1 MNKISNFPIMF
12 YAVVM
17 GLGGLCVA
25 YESLNKLLK
34 LSQSVGFVLNAFTSL
49 VFAFISFIYIIKII
63 KFPNEVRAEL
73 NHPIKINFFAAFA
86 ISLLLLAIVF
96 KNNASAHF
104 GLFYTGLVAQ
114 TFMSFYVVAS
124 WINRN
129 LEIKHSNPAW
139 FIPIVGNL
147 LVITAAQGKDSYL
160 WFYFSFALFFY
171 IVLFSIIFYRILFCD
186 QLPAKFMPTLFIF
199 IAPPSVA
206 FIDYIK
212 LTGNFNE
219 FSMFFFSFAIFF
231 GLLVLFMYKNF
242 LKLKFF
248 LSWWAFTFPT
258 AALCIAL
265 VKAYELTGHKGFLW
279 GGLAAFIGL
288 CALITSVAFYT
299 IKSIKNN
306 DICVAEQ

>member
-34 LSQSVGFVLNAFTSL
+34 LSQSVGFVLNAFTSV
-49 VFAFISFIYIIKII
+49 VFAFISFIYVIKII

-96 KNNASAHF
+96 KNNESAHF

-219 FSMFFFSFAIFF
+219 FSMFFLSLAIFF
-231 GLLVLFMYKNF
+231 GVLVLFMYKNF

-265 VKAYELTGHKGFLW
+265 VKAYELTEHKGFLW

>member
-17 GLGGLCVA
+17 VLGGLCVA

-34 LSQSVGFVLNAFTSL
+34 FSQSVGFVLNVFTS
-49 VFAFISFIYIIKII
+49 VIFAFISFIYIIKII

-219 FSMFFFSFAIFF
+219 FSMFFLSLAIFF
-231 GLLVLFMYKNF
+231 GILVLFMYKNF

-265 VKAYELTGHKGFLW
+265 IKAYELTEHKGFLW

>member
-34 LSQSVGFVLNAFTSL
+34 LSQSVGFVLNAFTSV
-49 VFAFISFIYIIKII
+49 VFAFISFIYIIKIM

-219 FSMFFFSFAIFF
+219 FSMFLLSLAIFF
-231 GLLVLFMYKNF
+231 GILVLFMYKNF

-265 VKAYELTGHKGFLW
+265 IKAYELTEHKGFLW

-288 CALITSVAFYT
+288 CALIIIVAFCT

-306 DICVAEQ
+306 DICVTEQ

>member
-49 VFAFISFIYIIKII
+49 VFAFISFIYLIKII

-129 LEIKHSNPAW
+129 IEIKHSNPAW

-219 FSMFFFSFAIFF
+219 FSMFLLSLAIFF
-231 GLLVLFMYKNF
+231 GILVLFMYKNF

-265 VKAYELTGHKGFLW
+265 VKAYELTKHKGFLW

-288 CALITSVAFYT
+288 CALIIIVAFYT

>member
-34 LSQSVGFVLNAFTSL
+34 LSQSVGFVLNAFTSV
-49 VFAFISFIYIIKII
+49 VFAFISFIYIIKIM

-219 FSMFFFSFAIFF
+219 FSMFFLSLAIFF
-231 GLLVLFMYKNF
+231 GVLVLFMYKNF

-265 VKAYELTGHKGFLW
+265 VKAYELTEHKGFLW

-288 CALITSVAFYT
+288 CALIIIVAFCT

-306 DICVAEQ
+306 DICVTEQ

>member
-34 LSQSVGFVLNAFTSL
+34 FSQSVGFVLNAFTSL
-49 VFAFISFIYIIKII
+49 VFAFISFIYLIKII

-219 FSMFFFSFAIFF
+219 FSMFLLSLAIFF
-231 GLLVLFMYKNF
+231 GILVLFMYKNF

-265 VKAYELTGHKGFLW
+265 IKAYELTEHKGFLW

-288 CALITSVAFYT
+288 CALIIIVAFYT

>member
-1 MNKISNFPIMF
+1 MNKTSNFPIMF

-34 LSQSVGFVLNAFTSL
+34 LSQSVGFVLNAFTSV
-49 VFAFISFIYIIKII
+49 VFAFISFIYVIKII

-96 KNNASAHF
+96 KNNESAHF

-212 LTGNFNE
+212 LMGNFNE
-219 FSMFFFSFAIFF
+219 FSMFFLSLAIFF
-231 GLLVLFMYKNF
+231 GVLVLFMYKNF

-265 VKAYELTGHKGFLW
+265 IKAYELTEHKGFLW

>member
-219 FSMFFFSFAIFF
+219 FSMFFLSLAIFF

-279 GGLAAFIGL
+279 GGLAAFIGF

>member
-34 LSQSVGFVLNAFTSL
+34 LSQSVGFVLNAFISV
-49 VFAFISFIYIIKII
+49 VFAFISFIYVIKII

-147 LVITAAQGKDSYL
+147 LVITAAQGKDFYL

-219 FSMFFFSFAIFF
+219 FSMFLLSLAIFF
-231 GLLVLFMYKNF
+231 GILVLFMYKNF

>member
-34 LSQSVGFVLNAFTSL
+34 LSQSVGFVLNAFTSV
-49 VFAFISFIYIIKII
+49 VFAFISFIYVIKII

-96 KNNASAHF
+96 KNNESAHF

-160 WFYFSFALFFY
+160 WFYFSFALFF
-171 IVLFSIIFYRILFCD
+171 LYR
-186 QLPAKFMPTLFIF
+186 
-199 IAPPSVA
+199 A
-206 FIDYIK
+206 F
-212 LTGNFNE
+212 
-219 FSMFFFSFAIFF
+219 
-231 GLLVLFMYKNF
+231 
-242 LKLKFF
+242 
-248 LSWWAFTFPT
+248 
-258 AALCIAL
+258 
-265 VKAYELTGHKGFLW
+265 
-279 GGLAAFIGL
+279 
-288 CALITSVAFYT
+288 
-299 IKSIKNN
+299 
-306 DICVAEQ
+306 

>member
-49 VFAFISFIYIIKII
+49 VFVFISFIYIIKII

-129 LEIKHSNPAW
+129 IEIKHSNPAW

-219 FSMFFFSFAIFF
+219 FSMFLLSLAIFF
-231 GLLVLFMYKNF
+231 GILVLFMYKNF

-265 VKAYELTGHKGFLW
+265 IKAYELTEHKGFLW

-288 CALITSVAFYT
+288 CALMIIVAFYT

-306 DICVAEQ
+306 DICVTEQ

>member
-34 LSQSVGFVLNAFTSL
+34 LSQSVGFVLNAFTSV
-49 VFAFISFIYIIKII
+49 VFAFISFIYLIKII

-160 WFYFSFALFFY
+160 WFYFSVALFFY

-219 FSMFFFSFAIFF
+219 FSMFLLSLAIFF
-231 GLLVLFMYKNF
+231 GILVLFMYKNF

-265 VKAYELTGHKGFLW
+265 IKAYELTEHKGFLW

-288 CALITSVAFYT
+288 CALIIIVAFYT

>member
-49 VFAFISFIYIIKII
+49 VFAFISFIYIIKIM

-96 KNNASAHF
+96 KNNESAHF

-219 FSMFFFSFAIFF
+219 FSMFLLSLAIFF
-231 GLLVLFMYKNF
+231 GILVLFMYKNF

-265 VKAYELTGHKGFLW
+265 IKAYELTEHKGFLW

-288 CALITSVAFYT
+288 CALIIIVAFCT

-306 DICVAEQ
+306 DICVTEQ

>member
-49 VFAFISFIYIIKII
+49 IFAFISFIYVIKII

-219 FSMFFFSFAIFF
+219 FSMFLLSLAIFF
-231 GLLVLFMYKNF
+231 GILVLFMYKNF

-265 VKAYELTGHKGFLW
+265 VKAYELTEHKGFLW
-279 GGLAAFIGL
+279 GGLAAFSGL
-288 CALITSVAFYT
+288 CALIIIVAFYT

-306 DICVAEQ
+306 DICVE

>member
-17 GLGGLCVA
+17 GLVGLCVA

-49 VFAFISFIYIIKII
+49 VFAFISFIYIIKIM

-129 LEIKHSNPAW
+129 IEIKHSNPAW

-206 FIDYIK
+206 FIDCIK

-219 FSMFFFSFAIFF
+219 FSMFLLSLAIFF
-231 GLLVLFMYKNF
+231 GILVLFMYKNF

-265 VKAYELTGHKGFLW
+265 VKAYELTEHKGFLW

-288 CALITSVAFYT
+288 CALIIIVAFYT

>member
-34 LSQSVGFVLNAFTSL
+34 LSQSVGFVLNAFTSA
-49 VFAFISFIYIIKII
+49 VFAFISFIYVIKII

-96 KNNASAHF
+96 KNNASAYF

-219 FSMFFFSFAIFF
+219 FSMFFLSLAIFF
-231 GLLVLFMYKNF
+231 GILVLFMYKNF

-265 VKAYELTGHKGFLW
+265 IKAYELTEHKGFLW

-288 CALITSVAFYT
+288 CALIIIVAFYT

>member
-34 LSQSVGFVLNAFTSL
+34 LSQSVGFVLNAFTSV
-49 VFAFISFIYIIKII
+49 VFAFISFVYVIKII

-96 KNNASAHF
+96 KNNESAHF

-199 IAPPSVA
+199 IAPLSVA

-219 FSMFFFSFAIFF
+219 FSMFLLSLAIFF
-231 GLLVLFMYKNF
+231 GILVLFMYKNF

-265 VKAYELTGHKGFLW
+265 IKAYELTGHKGFLW

>member
-34 LSQSVGFVLNAFTSL
+34 LSQSVGFILNAFTSL
-49 VFAFISFIYIIKII
+49 VCAFISFIYIIKII

-96 KNNASAHF
+96 KNNESAHF

-199 IAPPSVA
+199 IAPPSMA

-219 FSMFFFSFAIFF
+219 FSMFFLSLAIFF
-231 GLLVLFMYKNF
+231 GILVLFMYKNF

-265 VKAYELTGHKGFLW
+265 IKAYELTEHKGFLW

-288 CALITSVAFYT
+288 CALIIIVAFYT

>member
-34 LSQSVGFVLNAFTSL
+34 LSQSVGFVLNAFTSV
-49 VFAFISFIYIIKII
+49 VFAFISFVYIIKII

-96 KNNASAHF
+96 KNNESAHF

-160 WFYFSFALFFY
+160 WFYFNFALFFY
-171 IVLFSIIFYRILFCD
+171 IVLFNIIFYRILFCD

-219 FSMFFFSFAIFF
+219 FSMFFLSLAIFF
-231 GLLVLFMYKNF
+231 GILVLFMYKNF

-265 VKAYELTGHKGFLW
+265 IKAYELTEHKGFLW

-288 CALITSVAFYT
+288 CALIIIVAFYT

>member
-34 LSQSVGFVLNAFTSL
+34 LSQSVGFVLNAFTSV
-49 VFAFISFIYIIKII
+49 VFAFISFIYVIKII

-96 KNNASAHF
+96 KNNESAHF

-186 QLPAKFMPTLFIF
+186 QLLAKFMPTLFIF

-219 FSMFFFSFAIFF
+219 FSMFLLSLAIFF
-231 GLLVLFMYKNF
+231 GILVLFMYKNF

-265 VKAYELTGHKGFLW
+265 VKAYELTEHKGFLW

-288 CALITSVAFYT
+288 CALIIIVAFYT

>member
-34 LSQSVGFVLNAFTSL
+34 LSQSVGFVLNAFTSV
-49 VFAFISFIYIIKII
+49 VFAFISFVYIIKII

-96 KNNASAHF
+96 KNNESAHF

-219 FSMFFFSFAIFF
+219 FSMFFFEF
-231 GLLVLFMYKNF
+231 GY
-242 LKLKFF
+242 
-248 LSWWAFTFPT
+248 
-258 AALCIAL
+258 
-265 VKAYELTGHKGFLW
+265 FLW
-279 GGLAAFIGL
+279 NF
-288 CALITSVAFYT
+288 SAFY
-299 IKSIKNN
+299 
-306 DICVAEQ
+306 V

>member
-34 LSQSVGFVLNAFTSL
+34 LSQSVGFVLNAFTSV
-49 VFAFISFIYIIKII
+49 VFAFISFIYVIKII

-171 IVLFSIIFYRILFCD
+171 IVLFIIIFYRILFCD

-219 FSMFFFSFAIFF
+219 FSMFLLSLAIFF
-231 GLLVLFMYKNF
+231 GILVLFMYKNF

-265 VKAYELTGHKGFLW
+265 IKAYELTEHKGFLW

-288 CALITSVAFYT
+288 CALIIIVAFYT

>member
-49 VFAFISFIYIIKII
+49 VFAFISFIYVIKII
-63 KFPNEVRAEL
+63 KFPNEVRTEL

-219 FSMFFFSFAIFF
+219 FSMFLLSLAIFF
-231 GLLVLFMYKNF
+231 GILVLFMYKNF

-265 VKAYELTGHKGFLW
+265 VKAYELTERKGFLW

-288 CALITSVAFYT
+288 CALIIIVAFYT

>member
-34 LSQSVGFVLNAFTSL
+34 LSQSVGFVLNAFTS
-49 VFAFISFIYIIKII
+49 VIFAFISFIYIIKII

-219 FSMFFFSFAIFF
+219 FSMFLLSLAIFF
-231 GLLVLFMYKNF
+231 GILVLFMYKNF

-265 VKAYELTGHKGFLW
+265 IKAYELTGHKGFLW

>member
-17 GLGGLCVA
+17 GFGGLCVA

-34 LSQSVGFVLNAFTSL
+34 LSQSVGFVLNAFTSV
-49 VFAFISFIYIIKII
+49 VFAFISFIYLIKII

-129 LEIKHSNPAW
+129 IEIKHSNPAW

-219 FSMFFFSFAIFF
+219 FSMFLLSLAIFF
-231 GLLVLFMYKNF
+231 GILVLFMYKNF

-265 VKAYELTGHKGFLW
+265 IKAYELTEHKGFLW

-288 CALITSVAFYT
+288 CALIIIVAFYT

>member
-34 LSQSVGFVLNAFTSL
+34 LSQSVGFVLNAFTSV
-49 VFAFISFIYIIKII
+49 VFAFISFVYVIKII

-96 KNNASAHF
+96 KNNESAHF

-219 FSMFFFSFAIFF
+219 FSMFLLSLAIFF
-231 GLLVLFMYKNF
+231 GILVLFMYKNF

-265 VKAYELTGHKGFLW
+265 IKAYELTGHKGFLW

>member
-34 LSQSVGFVLNAFTSL
+34 LSQSVGFVLNAFTSV
-49 VFAFISFIYIIKII
+49 VFAFISFIYVIKII

-219 FSMFFFSFAIFF
+219 FSMFLLSLAIFF
-231 GLLVLFMYKNF
+231 GILVLFMYKNF

-265 VKAYELTGHKGFLW
+265 IKAYELTEHKGFLW

-288 CALITSVAFYT
+288 CALIIIVAFCT

-306 DICVAEQ
+306 DICVTEQ

>member
-34 LSQSVGFVLNAFTSL
+34 LSQSVGFVLNAFTSV
-49 VFAFISFIYIIKII
+49 VFAFISFIYVIKII

-96 KNNASAHF
+96 KNNESAHF

-160 WFYFSFALFFY
+160 WFYFSFALFF
-171 IVLFSIIFYRILFCD
+171 ISCF
-186 QLPAKFMPTLFIF
+186 
-199 IAPPSVA
+199 
-206 FIDYIK
+206 
-212 LTGNFNE
+212 
-219 FSMFFFSFAIFF
+219 
-231 GLLVLFMYKNF
+231 LVLF
-242 LKLKFF
+242 
-248 LSWWAFTFPT
+248 FT
-258 AALCIAL
+258 
-265 VKAYELTGHKGFLW
+265 
-279 GGLAAFIGL
+279 
-288 CALITSVAFYT
+288 AFYFV
-299 IKSIKNN
+299 INYQLSL
-306 DICVAEQ
+306 CRLCLFL

>member
-34 LSQSVGFVLNAFTSL
+34 LSQSVGFVLNAFTSV
-49 VFAFISFIYIIKII
+49 VFAFISFIYVIKII

-171 IVLFSIIFYRILFCD
+171 IVLFIIIFYRILFCD

-219 FSMFFFSFAIFF
+219 FSMFFLSLAIFF
-231 GLLVLFMYKNF
+231 GILVLFMYKNF

-265 VKAYELTGHKGFLW
+265 IKAYELTEHKGFLW

-299 IKSIKNN
+299 IKSIK
-306 DICVAEQ
+306 ITIFA

>member
-34 LSQSVGFVLNAFTSL
+34 LSQSVGFVLNAFTSV
-49 VFAFISFIYIIKII
+49 VFAFISFIYVIKII

-96 KNNASAHF
+96 KNNESAHF

-212 LTGNFNE
+212 LAGNFNE
-219 FSMFFFSFAIFF
+219 FSMFLLSLAIFF
-231 GLLVLFMYKNF
+231 GILVLFMYKNF

-265 VKAYELTGHKGFLW
+265 IKAYELTEHKGFLW

-288 CALITSVAFYT
+288 CALIIIVAFYT

>member
-34 LSQSVGFVLNAFTSL
+34 LSQSVGFVLNAFTSA
-49 VFAFISFIYIIKII
+49 VFAFISFIYLIKII

-73 NHPIKINFFAAFA
+73 NHPIKINFFVAFA

-219 FSMFFFSFAIFF
+219 FSMFLLSLAIFF
-231 GLLVLFMYKNF
+231 GILVLFMYKNF

-265 VKAYELTGHKGFLW
+265 VKAYELTEHKGFLW

-306 DICVAEQ
+306 DICVAE

>member
-219 FSMFFFSFAIFF
+219 FSMFFLSLAIFF

>member
-17 GLGGLCVA
+17 GFGGLCVA

-34 LSQSVGFVLNAFTSL
+34 LSQSVGFVLNAFTSA
-49 VFAFISFIYIIKII
+49 VFAFISFIYLIKII

-96 KNNASAHF
+96 KNTASAHF

-147 LVITAAQGKDSYL
+147 LVITAAQGKDPYL

-219 FSMFFFSFAIFF
+219 FSMFFLSLAIFF

-265 VKAYELTGHKGFLW
+265 VKA
-279 GGLAAFIGL
+279 
-288 CALITSVAFYT
+288 
-299 IKSIKNN
+299 
-306 DICVAEQ
+306 

>member
-34 LSQSVGFVLNAFTSL
+34 LSQSVGFVLNAFTSV
-49 VFAFISFIYIIKII
+49 VFAFISFIYVIKII

-147 LVITAAQGKDSYL
+147 LVITVAQGKDSYL

-219 FSMFFFSFAIFF
+219 FSMFLLSLAIFF
-231 GLLVLFMYKNF
+231 GILVLFMYKNF

-265 VKAYELTGHKGFLW
+265 VKAYELTEHKGFLW

-288 CALITSVAFYT
+288 CALIIIVAFYT

>member
-12 YAVVM
+12 YAVVI

-34 LSQSVGFVLNAFTSL
+34 LSQSVGFVLNAFTSV
-49 VFAFISFIYIIKII
+49 VFAFISFVYVIKII

-129 LEIKHSNPAW
+129 IEIKHSNPAW

-219 FSMFFFSFAIFF
+219 FSMFFLSLAIFF
-231 GLLVLFMYKNF
+231 GVLVLFMYKNF

-265 VKAYELTGHKGFLW
+265 VKSYELTEHKGFLW